1 MAEPDCDKHESDEAR
16 WSALMVSAQAGNE
29 DEYRLLLQELSE
41 AIRRYLL
48 SRIGPHHYLED
59 CVQETLIAI
68 HQARHTYDRRRRF
81 RPWMFA
87 IVRHKAIDALRCQRS
102 HQQLL
107 RRQQDEVLVNCRQ
120 DQPGKPED
128 AVAQGQMMTCLRPQ
142 YREALTL
149 TKIIGLSNAEAAAR
163 LCISEGAVKVRVHRA
178 IGRLRRLLEADA
190 L

>member
-1 MAEPDCDKHESDEAR
+1 
-16 WSALMVSAQAGNE
+16 
-29 DEYRLLLQELSE
+29 
-41 AIRRYLL
+41 
-48 SRIGPHHYLED
+48 
-59 CVQETLIAI
+59 
-68 HQARHTYDRRRRF
+68 
-81 RPWMFA
+81 
-87 IVRHKAIDALRCQRS
+87 
-102 HQQLL
+102 
-107 RRQQDEVLVNCRQ
+107 VNCRQ